1 MYNQIFYQYHIRD
14 VEYYDDLE
22 YRKWLRKLFCMTP
35 PKDLDTDLDEIT
47 MDENN
52 YDEEAAK
59 KAMDSIYENTH
70 KHPVFRILYEKAAGC
85 MLSMDNEIGLA
96 VLFSYDY
103 MAMFHKCIQ
112 RFFESSDEFNEECNE
127 YKQLHA
133 KLT

>member
-1 MYNQIFYQYHIRD
+1 MDNQIVYQYHIRG
-14 VEYYDDLE
+14 VEYYNDLE
-22 YRKWLRKLFCMTP
+22 YRKWLRNLFCMTQ
-35 PKDLDTDLDEIT
+35 PKDLDADLDEIT
-47 MDENN
+47 IDENN

-59 KAMDSIYENTH
+59 KAMDFIYEKTN
-70 KHPVFRILYEKAAGC
+70 KHPLFRMLYEKAAGC
-85 MLSMDNEIGLA
+85 MLSMDHEIGLA

-112 RFFESSDEFNEECNE
+112 RFFDLPDEFNEECNE

>member
-1 MYNQIFYQYHIRD
+1 MDNKIFYQYHIRD
-14 VEYYDDLE
+14 VEYNDDLE
-22 YRKWLRKLFCMTP
+22 YRNWLRKLFCMIP

-59 KAMDSIYENTH
+59 KAMEYLYKKTN
-70 KHPVFRILYEKAAGC
+70 KHPIFRILYEKAAGC
-85 MLSMDNEIGLA
+85 MLSLDPEIGLA

-112 RFFESSDEFNEECNE
+112 IFFELPAEFNDECNE
-127 YKQLHA
+127 YKELHA